1 MSQVMQVLVK
11 PGRAKEVSPLEST
24 EVTLVTPC
32 AQKTPFRLLTART
45 VRELICFIYHQV
57 CGNHCSSHRKLT

>member
-1 MSQVMQVLVK
+1 MRVLVK
-11 PGRAKEVSPLEST
+11 ARRAEEVPPLETT

-45 VRELICFIYHQV
+45 VRELICSFITKSV
-57 CGNHCSSHRKLT
+57 VIITAATGN